1 MKSILLVVVIL
12 FALPVFAQAPKH
24 VSTAAQCQAEE
35 HLWRVEYEEWLGAK
49 DQTKTT
55 VNSLGIQEIV
65 NRQIEMTDCT
75 TIVFDSKPGQST
87 EVMDPYLN
95 IGQAYANVA
104 AQRFSRFILRH
115 HLMDQMRREDA
126 AGAR

>member
-1 MKSILLVVVIL
+1 MKTILLVVVVL

-87 EVMDPYLN
+87 ELMDPYLN
-95 IGQAYANVA
+95 ISQAYANVEA
-104 AQRFSRFILRH
+104 HRYNRFLLRH
-115 HLMDQMRREDA
+115 HLMNQLWQEDA